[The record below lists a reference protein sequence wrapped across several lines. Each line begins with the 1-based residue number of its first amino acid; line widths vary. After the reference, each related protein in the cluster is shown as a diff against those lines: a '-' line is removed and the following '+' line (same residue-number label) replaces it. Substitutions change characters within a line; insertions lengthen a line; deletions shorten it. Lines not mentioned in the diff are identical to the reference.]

1 MVREDNNLAA
11 AFPEAVLRQLAG
23 LTELAV
29 AEAVSRPARRPE
41 KVTRVLSSVYET
53 IAGIPA
59 TFDAVRSLPCGTRE
73 WLLQRAAHHFCPDL
87 TWFEAACQHCGHSYD
102 LSLNL
107 AEAARRQPDNRRSTI
122 EVETSLG
129 TRTFLVPN
137 GGHEEALA
145 QRDPGE
151 DPRRSFSALC
161 GQSEKAEEEALRFD
175 DHDLFLIDEAL
186 EAASPD
192 IADETQ
198 TICPSCG
205 LETTARIDPILFA
218 FPREDSILQDTHIIA
233 TAYGWPHNQILDL
246 SVRHRSILS
255 AMIAGDSRRAK
266 GPAGRRYA

>member
-1 MVREDNNLAA
+1 MVRKASNLAA
-11 AFPEAVLRQLAG
+11 AFPEAALRPLAG

-53 IAGIPA
+53 IAGKPA
-59 TFDAVRSLPCGTRE
+59 TLNAVRGLPCGTRE

-87 TWFEAACQHCGHSYD
+87 TWFEAACQHCGHPYD

-107 AEAARRQPDNRRSTI
+107 AEAAQRQPDNCRSMI

-129 TRTFLVPN
+129 ARTFLVPN
-137 GGHEEALA
+137 GAHEEAFA

-151 DPRRSFSALC
+151 DPRRAFSALC
-161 GQSEKAEEEALRFD
+161 GQSEKAEEEALQFD
-175 DHDLFLIDEAL
+175 DHDLALIDEAL

-192 IADETQ
+192 IADEAQ

-205 LETTARIDPILFA
+205 LETTARIDPLLFA
-218 FPREDSILQDTHIIA
+218 FPREDSVLQDTHIIA
-233 TAYGWPHNQILDL
+233 TAYGWPHDQILDL
-246 SVRHRSILS
+246 SVRHRSILA
-255 AMIAGDSRRAK
+255 AMIARDSHRTK
-266 GPAGRRYA
+266 GPAGWSHA